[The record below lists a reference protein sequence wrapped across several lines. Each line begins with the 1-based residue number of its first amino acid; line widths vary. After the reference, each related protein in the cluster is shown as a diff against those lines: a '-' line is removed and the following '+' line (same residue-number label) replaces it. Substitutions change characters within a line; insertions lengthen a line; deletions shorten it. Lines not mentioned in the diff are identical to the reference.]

1 MSTSHVIDMTL
12 EAEQAVYRIG
22 TGVICEVRDSCCYV
36 LVDAHAHEAER
47 AASCL
52 VEPQVGDVV
61 LFARSEESYWIVAVL
76 VAAGQRSLQLHGT
89 SLNAEAKHLR
99 LTAHTL
105 TTTSHHWDATHVETQ
120 ISAQRIK
127 ANVAVVEWLSERIT
141 SFVGLLVGR
150 FRTSLR
156 EVSDI
161 DSTKCGNYDLSVD
174 HTMAIASD
182 TGIITG
188 NKVVKLDG
196 AQIQVG

>member
-1 MSTSHVIDMTL
+1 MGTSHFIDMIA
-12 EAEQAVYRIG
+12 EDEQAVYRIG
-22 TGVICEVRDSCCYV
+22 TGVICEVKDSCCYV
-36 LVDAHAHEAER
+36 LVDARAHEAVR

-52 VEPQVGDVV
+52 VEPRVGDVV
-61 LFARSEESYWIVAVL
+61 LFARSEENYWIVAVL
-76 VAAGQRSLQLHGT
+76 VAAGQRSLQLQGP
-89 SLNAEAKHLR
+89 SLHAEAKHMH

-105 TTTSHHWDATHVETQ
+105 ATTSHLWDATHVDTRM
-120 ISAQRIK
+120 SAQRIK

-188 NKVVKLDG
+188 NKLVKLDG